1 MKNAGLI
8 LLMWDFFPVPAS
20 VNVDKK
26 IMIYNSNEASAFEVT
41 HELIHVLNKD
51 NPHGDY
57 FDASNPQEVRA
68 NYEETI
74 LIWEIFDANGEDTNI
89 LMYL

>member
-1 MKNAGLI
+1 
-8 LLMWDFFPVPAS
+8 MWDFFPVPAS

-51 NPHGDY
+51 NPHGD
-57 FDASNPQEVRA
+57 
-68 NYEETI
+68 
-74 LIWEIFDANGEDTNI
+74 
-89 LMYL
+89 